1 MSPLTLESV
10 SVRYSR
16 AGAHFDAVRDVSFS
30 VAEGEVLALVGESGS
45 GKSTLARAIVG
56 LTPISMGS
64 ITFDDKPLPTRGR
77 RPVGIVFQ
85 NPLGSLDARMS
96 VEKALAEI
104 LQVHRLVPATQRRQR
119 CHELLELVGL
129 PQEVARL
136 KPGSLSGGQQQRVS
150 IARAMAAEP
159 RILILDEPVS
169 ALDVSIRAQVLRLLD
184 DLRSRLG
191 IGLLFIGHDLAVVR
205 QLADRVAVLYR
216 GELVEMAPAEQFF
229 ASPEHEYSRLLLDS
243 VPSLASPAKRE
254 ETTAVSENGDNGDE
268 S

>member
-1 MSPLTLESV
+1 MSVLTLDSV

-16 AGAHFDAVRDVSFS
+16 AGRHFDAVHDVSFS

-56 LTPISMGS
+56 LTAASQGS
-64 ITFDDKPLPTRGR
+64 ITFEGKPLPTHGR
-77 RPVGIVFQ
+77 RPIGIVFQ
-85 NPLGSLDARMS
+85 NALGSLDARMS
-96 VEKALAEI
+96 VDRAIEEI
-104 LQVHRLVPATQRRQR
+104 LTVHHLVPTPQRRQR
-119 CHELLELVGL
+119 CHDLLDMVGL
-129 PQEVARL
+129 PQEVAPL

-150 IARAMAAEP
+150 IARAMASEP

-205 QLADRVAVLYR
+205 QLADRVAVLYQ
-216 GELVEMAPAEQFF
+216 GQLVEVATAEEFF
-229 ASPEHEYSRLLLDS
+229 AAPKHEYSRILLES
-243 VPSLASPAKRE
+243 VPSLASPTNGE
-254 ETTAVSENGDNGDE
+254 GTTAFTE
-268 S
+268 SDDRDPN

>member
-1 MSPLTLESV
+1 MSVLTLESV

-16 AGAHFDAVRDVSFS
+16 AGEHFDALHNVSLS

-45 GKSTLARAIVG
+45 GKSTLARAVLG
-56 LTPISMGS
+56 LTPISAGS
-64 ITFDDKPLPTRGR
+64 ITFDNRPLPTRGR
-77 RPVGIVFQ
+77 RPIGIVFQ

-96 VEKALAEI
+96 VEKALSEI
-104 LQVHRLVPATQRRQR
+104 LQVHRLVPASQRRQR
-119 CHELLELVGL
+119 CRELLEMVGL
-129 PQEVARL
+129 PPEVAQL
-136 KPGSLSGGQQQRVS
+136 KPGALSGGQQQRVS

-205 QLADRVAVLYR
+205 QLADRVSVMYR
-216 GELVEMAPAEQFF
+216 GELVEVAPAEEFF
-229 ASPEHEYSRLLLDS
+229 ASPRHEYSRVLLES
-243 VPSLASPAKRE
+243 VPSISLPTDDVQVATS
-254 ETTAVSENGDNGDE
+254 SECRNGDQI
-268 S
+268 

>member
-1 MSPLTLESV
+1 MSSLTLDSV

-16 AGAHFDAVRDVSFS
+16 AGTHFDAVHEVSLS

-56 LTPISMGS
+56 LTPTCAGS
-64 ITFDDKPLPTRGR
+64 ITFDDRPLPKSGR
-77 RPVGIVFQ
+77 RPIGIVFQ

-96 VEKALAEI
+96 VERALAEV
-104 LQVHRLVPATQRRQR
+104 LQVHRLVPASQRRQR

-129 PQEVARL
+129 PREVARL

-169 ALDVSIRAQVLRLLD
+169 ALDVSIRAQVLRLLS

-216 GELVEMAPAEQFF
+216 GELVEVAPAEEFF
-229 ASPEHEYSRLLLDS
+229 ALPQHEYSRVLLES
-243 VPSLASPAKRE
+243 VPSLTLPTEGERP
-254 ETTAVSENGDNGDE
+254 TAFSEDSNGEQN
-268 S
+268 

>member
-1 MSPLTLESV
+1 MSILTLDSV

-16 AGAHFDAVRDVSFS
+16 AGSHFYAVHNVSLS

-56 LTPISMGS
+56 LTPTSAGS
-64 ITFDDKPLPTRGR
+64 ITFDDRPLPTRGR
-77 RPVGIVFQ
+77 RPIGIVFQ

-96 VEKALAEI
+96 VEKALGEI
-104 LQVHRLVPATQRRQR
+104 LQVHSLVPPSQRRQR

-129 PQEVARL
+129 PREVARL

-150 IARAMAAEP
+150 IARAMAAAP

-169 ALDVSIRAQVLRLLD
+169 ALDVSIRAQVLRLLN

-216 GELVEMAPAEQFF
+216 GELVEVAPAEEFF
-229 ASPEHEYSRLLLDS
+229 AAPQHEYSRMLLES
-243 VPSLASPAKRE
+243 VPSLALPTKGEQESALRE
-254 ETTAVSENGDNGDE
+254 YGNRELN
-268 S
+268 